1 MPFYTENEY
10 VQIYKWL
17 SSVDNITAQDLLLT
31 VSRDLSSASN
41 FWWFLFVMLIL
52 KVSLERIVTVVLHKE
67 TEEIIG
73 ICKGLK

>member
-31 VSRDLSSASN
+31 VFRDLSSASN
-41 FWWFLFVMLIL
+41 VWWFLFVMLIL